1 MLSRRGFLS
10 AAGVGAAAAAGSLV
24 SMPAVADDKK
34 KDKKW
39 DVVVVGAGMAGLVC
53 AITAHDAGA

>member
-1 MLSRRGFLS
+1 MMLSRRGFLS

-24 SMPAVADDKK
+24 SMPAMADDKK

-39 DVVVVGAGMAGLVC
+39 DVVVVGAGMAGP
-53 AITAHDAGA
+53 GARK